1 MNTKTQSHRSRALWS
16 LLGLVT
22 LCTLPGIAAAS
33 DVDELLAQ
41 GKFCSATAQAAFR
54 ACGNDGSFK
63 AGRDGD
69 KPGIIFQ
76 ANPTVGQFYVEEFSL
91 GNAEDATEVLSVNY
105 AFGKDPELDELVPRK
120 LAKLLCNGDCI
131 VTRNFSQIEPG
142 VFLEVEPESGEVVRL
157 VKCNVDPRCA
167 SLPQP

>member
-1 MNTKTQSHRSRALWS
+1 MAR
-16 LLGLVT
+16 
-22 LCTLPGIAAAS
+22 
-33 DVDELLAQ
+33 
-41 GKFCSATAQAAFR
+41 
-54 ACGNDGSFK
+54 
-63 AGRDGD
+63 
-69 KPGIIFQ
+69 
-76 ANPTVGQFYVEEFSL
+76 
-91 GNAEDATEVLSVNY
+91 
-105 AFGKDPELDELVPRK
+105 FGKDPELDELVPRK